1 MTSTGEALPKR
12 LCSPDVTPNARLPL
26 VALAAFMA
34 FAGIDLAWP
43 VTPAAPLEHVD
54 DCSCI
59 DCDDD
64 GPDAVL
70 LNLDVEEDGAAAEPF
85 RVPDPDTA
93 ARRLRLAASELPRA
107 PGGDELFRPPQ
118 PPRV

>member
-1 MTSTGEALPKR
+1 MVSLGSRRVSRSARCMVAVLSRVVLVRPLHRRATVQDPILVTSTGEALPKR

-70 LNLDVEEDGAAAEPF
+70 LNLDVEEDG
-85 RVPDPDTA
+85 
-93 ARRLRLAASELPRA
+93 
-107 PGGDELFRPPQ
+107 
-118 PPRV
+118 